1 MYNDYYNNI
10 FNHSGFLFPMK
21 SFVKLLFCYLYN
33 TVCYHYSLK
42 SILIEIAKNK
52 FMYLH
57 PCMRLVSLLLC
68 LLWFSN
74 NNGYTNALLVPLNR
88 NSIWRQFKLRPAE
101 CQS

>member
-1 MYNDYYNNI
+1 MSSEE
-10 FNHSGFLFPMK
+10 FK
-21 SFVKLLFCYLYN
+21 SISELKKLLSANCKIEN
-33 TVCYHYSLK
+33 TIIAFK